1 MRAIDRALILVAAVL
16 AMAGCA
22 TAPVPAPTPEPDAAP
37 APAAEPAP
45 NDFEAQRQQALRD
58 SETPEAQAYE
68 REFYPAIGQELA
80 NLLKKCTT
88 EFPATADDSF
98 EMVFRIDHWGEPKA
112 VLVDP
117 VTDLSSCVAR
127 GSWYFTYPHPGEKF
141 SSTGL
146 AVLVPISIE

>member
-1 MRAIDRALILVAAVL
+1 MRTLDRALILGASVL
-16 AMAGCA
+16 ALAGCSTA
-22 TAPVPAPTPEPDAAP
+22 PAPTPAPGPAPVPA
-37 APAAEPAP
+37 AETAP
-45 NDFEAQRQQALRD
+45 NDFEAQRSQAVKD

-68 REFYPAIGQELA
+68 REFYPAIGQDLA

-88 EFPATADDSF
+88 EFPPDEGGSF

-127 GSWYFTYPHPGEKF
+127 GSWYFTYPHPDERFEK
-141 SSTGL
+141 TGL
-146 AVLVPISIE
+146 AILMPISIK